1 MSYFNN
7 GQLNL
12 SSQEKTYYKKS
23 KVIYTNQSYKQKKNH
38 SLYLNF
44 KYGHMFCAGDFCFPK
59 YEKDFVSSLLG
70 GEDLTPES
78 EDLTPESEFES
89 DG

>member
-23 KVIYTNQSYKQKKNH
+23 KVIYTNQSYKQKK
-38 SLYLNF
+38 YW
-44 KYGHMFCAGDFCFPK
+44 
-59 YEKDFVSSLLG
+59 LG
-70 GEDLTPES
+70 GTRSSKPIPIYVFIRLNQEED
-78 EDLTPESEFES
+78 
-89 DG
+89 

>member
-23 KVIYTNQSYKQKKNH
+23 KVIFTNGYKKQKSH

-44 KYGHMFCAGDFCFPK
+44 KYGYMFCGDDFCFPK
-59 YEKDFVSSLLG
+59 SETDFGSHLLE
-70 GEDLTPES
+70 EDLTPES
-78 EDLTPESEFES
+78 E
-89 DG
+89 